1 MTDAA
6 FSRLED
12 RPEFAP
18 VIARWWFDEW
28 GHESPGLTYQ
38 ATLARVQ
45 ASLDEVLPVTVIAVD
60 GGTLLG
66 VAELKSHELY
76 DTFPTL
82 TPWLGGVF
90 VAPAAR
96 GCGLAAE
103 LVREIERIATG
114 AGFRR
119 LYLDTERLDGGLYA
133 GIGWRAL
140 ARHERGTRRRLVMER
155 RVDSD

>member
-60 GGTLLG
+60 GDTPLG
-66 VAELKSHELY
+66 VAEHPMSFMKPSRRSRRGSGACSSHPPRAVVGSRPNLFERSNASPPAQASAGSISIRNDWMAGSTRASAGGHLLG
-76 DTFPTL
+76 TKGA
-82 TPWLGGVF
+82 LGG
-90 VAPAAR
+90 A
-96 GCGLAAE
+96 
-103 LVREIERIATG
+103 
-114 AGFRR
+114 
-119 LYLDTERLDGGLYA
+119 
-133 GIGWRAL
+133 W
-140 ARHERGTRRRLVMER
+140 
-155 RVDSD
+155 

>member
-38 ATLARVQ
+38 ATLARVH

-60 GGTLLG
+60 GDTPLG

-133 GIGWRAL
+133 GMGWRAL
-140 ARHERGTRRRLVMER
+140 ARYERGTRRRLVMER